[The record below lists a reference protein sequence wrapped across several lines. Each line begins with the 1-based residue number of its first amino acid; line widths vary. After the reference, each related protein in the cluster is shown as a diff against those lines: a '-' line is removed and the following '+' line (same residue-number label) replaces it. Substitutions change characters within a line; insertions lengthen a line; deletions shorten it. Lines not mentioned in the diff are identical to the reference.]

1 MRAVILVLGVLLAMT
16 PGLAAQTLVEALNLP
31 AGTPLTTSSSRPW
44 TVDTASSIDGT
55 SAKSGAI
62 SHNQSTWLTITL
74 TGPASVSYWNRVST
88 ELGFDYL
95 RVYDNGIELPAL
107 RSSGEVP
114 WTQRTFLI
122 GAGSHVIKWEF
133 SKDEV
138 DDEAGLNAVW
148 LDQVTTSPVD
158 QGPPL
163 IVTQPKRTGIED
175 GAPASLTVEAG
186 GLAPLQYQW
195 RRGGVPLSGQT
206 HAELQLPAFNGSLTG
221 MYDCVVTNTLGSVTT
236 NEVSMDLVTHGPA
249 LDDVT
254 RAWYGHG
261 EAYWQADIMEKV
273 AGSSSLRSGAIGDSA
288 RSEFKA
294 TFTGPGTLRYW
305 RRLSTEEGFDFLRVR
320 VNGTLVHE
328 ASGLRGWE
336 SATLVLPAGTNTVS
350 WSYEKNERFTFLDD
364 AVWIDDVRLLQGS
377 QNWLEA
383 SFTPTQLAD
392 PQVSGWT
399 ADPDQN
405 GLPNAFEY
413 LLGRDPWSHAAA
425 PAGWLQVQNE
435 PPGGT
440 GLPELLL
447 ELPLSLPD
455 DVVLVAEH
463 AETLTGWQPLAQKA
477 GNAPWSALNGG
488 TITEDAAQAGKV
500 GVHIR
505 SPIVPGGFPAASG
518 FFRLQVHLTAP

>member
-1 MRAVILVLGVLLAMT
+1 MRAVILFLGLLLAMT
-16 PGLAAQTLVEALNLP
+16 PEMAAQTLVEALNLP
-31 AGTPLTTSSSRPW
+31 VGTPLTTGGSKVWLVNATNSM
-44 TVDTASSIDGT
+44 DGT

-62 SHNQSTWLTITL
+62 THNQSSSLSVTI
-74 TGPASVSYWNRVST
+74 TGPASVSYWGRVST

-122 GAGSHVIKWEF
+122 GSGSHVIKWEF

-163 IVTQPKRTGIED
+163 IVTQPRRTGIED

-195 RRGGVPLSGQT
+195 RRGGVPLGGQT
-206 HAELQLPAFNGSLTG
+206 SAELTFPAFNGSHTG

-261 EAYWQADIMEKV
+261 EAYWQPDIQEKV

-294 TFTGPGTLRYW
+294 SFTGPGTLRYW

-320 VNGTLVHE
+320 VNGTLVHDV
-328 ASGLRGWE
+328 SGLRGWE
-336 SATLVLPAGTNTVS
+336 SATLALPAGTNIVS
-350 WSYEKNERFTFLDD
+350 WNYEKNERFTFLDD

-413 LLGRDPWSHAAA
+413 LFGRDPLGHAAA
-425 PAGWLQVQNE
+425 PAGWLQAQHE
-435 PPGGT
+435 TPGSPST
-440 GLPELLL
+440 PELLV
-447 ELPLSLPD
+447 ELPLTLPD

-463 AETLTGWQPLAQKA
+463 AETLTGWQPLTQKA

-488 TITEDAAQAGKV
+488 SITEDVAEAGKIK
-500 GVHIR
+500 VHIR
-505 SPIVPGGFPAASG
+505 PPIAPGAPAYSG
-518 FFRLQVHLTAP
+518 FFRLRIELTAP